1 MKPYEREAL
10 LERVDRESAT
20 IGTSIPE
27 RLVLDGDPVAL
38 KERIVTLQRRESLS
52 DEDEA
57 DRDALLVAL
66 RGKRLE
72 LRDRLEHGDIDRETG
87 GTLVEEIV
95 AIDRARAAL
104 RAVGTDTDIEE
115 EIREQEVAD
124 AERWRSFV
132 KRTRGGLDRSL
143 GR

>member
-87 GTLVEEIV
+87 ETLVEEIV